1 MADLQF
7 SIRTPFSCTLL
18 PSEPS
23 TSEPST
29 ITAKTLSTTSPSPPQ
44 IEIFESK
51 SNPSLKLILATS
63 FDENDEINVLLK
75 EKTLSDESFK
85 IIIPPPCIEKVKE
98 TIEINSIDNLKNINE
113 TVLSNSSVVNNNI
126 NNNNSETILVD
137 DPSSSSFVSQ
147 IQSITAVAVATA
159 SSMTATTPTIT
170 IVYLPTDGYQTPD
183 DTIIEEDESIN
194 DSPQLFIITDK
205 LPIRNDSI
213 TVDDLSPTT
222 DEYQECM
229 NFQKNVDDLDDDV
242 DEYDLV
248 TDGCNLAPGCVAP
261 TPTPAPSIAPL
272 AEVEIDP
279 PDDEGDFEI
288 EIDTTAIID
297 EIDEE
302 NDGGECSS
310 SSFKPDD
317 EKKKRKKRNSDSKKS
332 DEELEQTDGSSKGN
346 EQFAVCPWDEE

>member
-1 MADLQF
+1 MADIQF
-7 SIRTPFSCTLL
+7 SIRTSFACTLI
-18 PSEPS
+18 PEPS
-23 TSEPST
+23 SSESSS
-29 ITAKTLSTTSPSPPQ
+29 ITVKKSPSPPPLHT
-44 IEIFESK
+44 EILESK
-51 SNPSLKLILATS
+51 SNPSLKLNFATS
-63 FDENDEINVLLK
+63 FDENDEINVLK
-75 EKTLSDESFK
+75 QKTVSDESLK
-85 IIIPPPCIEKVKE
+85 ILVPCIEKE
-98 TIEINSIDNLKNINE
+98 TFENNSIDNLKNINE
-113 TVLSNSSVVNNNI
+113 TVLSNPSVNI
-126 NNNNSETILVD
+126 NNNNSETILVE

-170 IVYLPTDGYQTPD
+170 IVYLPTESEETPENI
-183 DTIIEEDESIN
+183 IIEEEEPIIDQ
-194 DSPQLFIITDK
+194 PQLFIITDNLK
-205 LPIRNDSI
+205 EPTRNDSI

-229 NFQKNVDDLDDDV
+229 NFQKNVDDDD

-279 PDDEGDFEI
+279 PDDEGDFDI
-288 EIDTTAIID
+288 ETMVVD

-310 SSFKPDD
+310 SKPDD
-317 EKKKRKKRNSDSKKS
+317 GKKKRKKRNSDSKKLS
-332 DEELEQTDGSSKGN
+332 DGELEQQDGSKGN

>member
-1 MADLQF
+1 M
-7 SIRTPFSCTLL
+7 I
-18 PSEPS
+18 
-23 TSEPST
+23 
-29 ITAKTLSTTSPSPPQ
+29 KSPSPPPPQ
-44 IEIFESK
+44 TEIFESK
-51 SNPSLKLILATS
+51 SNPSLKLNFATS
-63 FDENDEINVLLK
+63 FDENDEINVLK
-75 EKTLSDESFK
+75 SKTVSDESLK
-85 IIIPPPCIEKVKE
+85 ILVPCIEKE
-98 TIEINSIDNLKNINE
+98 TIENNSIDNLKNINE
-113 TVLSNSSVVNNNI
+113 TVLSNPSVNI
-126 NNNNSETILVD
+126 NNNNSETILVE
-137 DPSSSSFVSQ
+137 DPSSSSSFVSQ

-170 IVYLPTDGYQTPD
+170 IVYLPTESEEIPENIT
-183 DTIIEEDESIN
+183 IEEDEPII
-194 DSPQLFIITDK
+194 DQPQLFIITDNLK
-205 LPIRNDSI
+205 EPTRNDSI

-229 NFQKNVDDLDDDV
+229 NFQKNVDDDD

-288 EIDTTAIID
+288 ETMVVD

-302 NDGGECSS
+302 NDGGEC

-317 EKKKRKKRNSDSKKS
+317 EKKKRKKRNSSDSKKLS
-332 DEELEQTDGSSKGN
+332 DGELEQQDGASKGN

>member
-7 SIRTPFSCTLL
+7 SIRTSFACTLI
-18 PSEPS
+18 PEPS
-23 TSEPST
+23 ASETSST
-29 ITAKTLSTTSPSPPQ
+29 IAKTSQSPPPPQ
-44 IEIFESK
+44 TDIFESK
-51 SNPSLKLILATS
+51 SNPSLKLNLATS
-63 FDENDEINVLLK
+63 FDENDEINVLK
-75 EKTLSDESFK
+75 EKTVSDESLK
-85 IIIPPPCIEKVKE
+85 ILIPCIEKE
-98 TIEINSIDNLKNINE
+98 TIENNSIDNLKNINE
-113 TVLSNSSVVNNNI
+113 TVLSNPSVNI
-126 NNNNSETILVD
+126 INNNSETILVE
-137 DPSSSSFVSQ
+137 DPSSSSFISQ

-170 IVYLPTDGYQTPD
+170 IVYLPTESDETPD
-183 DTIIEEDESIN
+183 DIIIEEDEPF
-194 DSPQLFIITDK
+194 DQPQLYIITDK
-205 LPIRNDSI
+205 LQEPTRNDSI

-222 DEYQECM
+222 EEYQECM
-229 NFQKNVDDLDDDV
+229 NFQKNVVDDDD

-288 EIDTTAIID
+288 DKIVVD
-297 EIDEE
+297 EINEE
-302 NDGGECSS
+302 NDGGEC

-332 DEELEQTDGSSKGN
+332 DGELEQQDASKGN

>member
-7 SIRTPFSCTLL
+7 SIRTSFACTLI
-18 PSEPS
+18 PEPTEPS
-23 TSEPST
+23 L
-29 ITAKTLSTTSPSPPQ
+29 ITAKTSSPSPPPPQ
-44 IEIFESK
+44 TDIFELK
-51 SNPSLKLILATS
+51 SNPSLKFNLATS
-63 FDENDEINVLLK
+63 FDENDEINVLK
-75 EKTLSDESFK
+75 QKTVSDESLK
-85 IIIPPPCIEKVKE
+85 ILIPCIEKE
-98 TIEINSIDNLKNINE
+98 TIENNSIDNLKNINE
-113 TVLSNSSVVNNNI
+113 TVLSNPSVNI
-126 NNNNSETILVD
+126 INNNSETILIE
-137 DPSSSSFVSQ
+137 DPSSSSFISQ

-159 SSMTATTPTIT
+159 SSLTATTPTIT
-170 IVYLPTDGYQTPD
+170 IVYLPTESDETPED
-183 DTIIEEDESIN
+183 IIIEEDEPF
-194 DSPQLFIITDK
+194 DDQPQLFIITDK
-205 LPIRNDSI
+205 LQEPSRNDSI

-229 NFQKNVDDLDDDV
+229 NFQKNVVDDDDD

-288 EIDTTAIID
+288 DKIVVD
-297 EIDEE
+297 EIIEE
-302 NDGGECSS
+302 NDGGEC

-332 DEELEQTDGSSKGN
+332 DGELEQQDASKGN

>member
-7 SIRTPFSCTLL
+7 SIRTSFACTLI
-18 PSEPS
+18 PEPS
-23 TSEPST
+23 ASAPSSM
-29 ITAKTLSTTSPSPPQ
+29 TAKTSPSPPPPQ
-44 IEIFESK
+44 TDIFESK
-51 SNPSLKLILATS
+51 SNPSLKLNLATS
-63 FDENDEINVLLK
+63 FDENDEINVLK
-75 EKTLSDESFK
+75 QKTVSDESLK
-85 IIIPPPCIEKVKE
+85 ILIPCIEKE
-98 TIEINSIDNLKNINE
+98 TIDNSIDNLKNINE
-113 TVLSNSSVVNNNI
+113 TVLSNPSVNI
-126 NNNNSETILVD
+126 NNNNSETILVE

-170 IVYLPTDGYQTPD
+170 IVYLPTESDDKTPED
-183 DTIIEEDESIN
+183 VIIEEDQPDE
-194 DSPQLFIITDK
+194 LFIITDK
-205 LPIRNDSI
+205 LQEPTRNDSI

-229 NFQKNVDDLDDDV
+229 NFQKNVVDDD

-288 EIDTTAIID
+288 DEMVIDD
-297 EIDEE
+297 EIIEE
-302 NDGGECSS
+302 NDGGECSN
-310 SSFKPDD
+310 FKPDD

-332 DEELEQTDGSSKGN
+332 DGELEQLDASKGN